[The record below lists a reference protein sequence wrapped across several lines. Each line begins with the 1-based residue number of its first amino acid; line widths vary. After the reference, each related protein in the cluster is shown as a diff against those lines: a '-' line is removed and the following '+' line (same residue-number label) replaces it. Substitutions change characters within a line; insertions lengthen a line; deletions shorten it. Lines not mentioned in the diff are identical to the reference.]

1 MRHKKGMRKEGVEE
15 KLILYLGLH
24 AKLEGKA
31 GPFAL
36 HLRVNPQHLA
46 LRVSRRL
53 RGV

>member
-1 MRHKKGMRKEGVEE
+1 MGEAGVEE

-36 HLRVNPQHLA
+36 HFRVNPQHLA

-53 RGV
+53 RGVYK